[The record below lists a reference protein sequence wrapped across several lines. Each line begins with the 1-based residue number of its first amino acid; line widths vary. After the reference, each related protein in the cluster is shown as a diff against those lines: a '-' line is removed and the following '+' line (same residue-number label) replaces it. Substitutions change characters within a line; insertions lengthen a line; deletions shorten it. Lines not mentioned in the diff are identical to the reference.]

1 MITLSPEEAAL
12 ALGVEGVAE
21 AVTGVST
28 DTRTLEPG
36 DLFVALRGDNY
47 NGNQFVPAAFAGG
60 AAAAVVEIGAVIAGD
75 AAYAPPGGGLLYRV
89 ADTRVA
95 LGALARAAR
104 RASSATIVAVTGS
117 VGKTSTKDLVRAMAG
132 AVGSVVATAANQN
145 NEIGV
150 PLTLLEIVEDTDL
163 AVVEMGMRG
172 KGQIRELTLI
182 AEPDVAVITAIAP
195 VHLELVGTLE
205 DVVAAKVEIF
215 EGLRAGGAAVVPVD
229 AAAVITAA
237 ERSGARVVRFSFED
251 ARRGAGDAECF
262 AAEAEADRAEVRGV
276 AMPGADGPILRLE
289 WPGGGAEIAAPFRA
303 AHRLRNATAAAAA
316 CFAAGLDVQ
325 ACVAGLADVSFT
337 PLRGDEALVGGVLLV
352 DDTYNAS
359 PVAVRLALEDLA
371 ATATG
376 AGMRP
381 VAVLGDMLELGPDA
395 VRYHREAGVRAARV
409 GIRSLWG
416 IGPRSQA
423 TVEAFSDEAR
433 AEIEAVARRGNGGA
447 AVQPTLTAV
456 WVERPE
462 QAIDGLVGYLRP
474 GDVVLVKGSRGMKL
488 DRLVEE
494 LGRRLDGGPEIAG
507 DTRS

>member
-1 MITLSPEEAAL
+1 MITLPPEAAAL

-75 AAYAPPGGGLLYRV
+75 AGYAPPGGGLLYRV

-150 PLTLLEIVEDTDL
+150 PLTLLEITEDTDL
-163 AVVEMGMRG
+163 AIVEMGMRG

-205 DVVAAKVEIF
+205 GVVAAKVEIF

-229 AAAVITAA
+229 AAGAIAAA
-237 ERSGARVVRFSFED
+237 ERSGARVVRFGFED
-251 ARRGAGDAECF
+251 ARGGTGDVEGF
-262 AAEAEADRAEVRGV
+262 EVDPEAACAEVRGV
-276 AMPGADGPILRLE
+276 ALSGAHGPILLLE
-289 WPGGGAEIAAPFRA
+289 WPGGRAEIAAPFRA
-303 AHRLRNATAAAAA
+303 AHRLRNTTAATAA

-325 ACVAGLADVSFT
+325 ACIAGLADVSFT

-359 PVAVRLALEDLA
+359 PAAVRLALEDLA
-371 ATATG
+371 ATAAG

-395 VRYHREAGVRAARV
+395 IRYHREAGALAARV

-416 IGPRSQA
+416 IGPRSRA
-423 TVEAFSDEAR
+423 TIEAFSEEAR
-433 AEIEAVARRGNGGA
+433 SEIEAVTRRGDGGA
-447 AVQPTLTAV
+447 AAEPTMTAI
-456 WVERPE
+456 WVEHPE
-462 QAIDGLVGYLRP
+462 QAIDGLVKHLRP

-488 DRLVEE
+488 DSVVAE
-494 LGRRLDGGPEIAG
+494 LARRLGGDPGKLE
-507 DTRS
+507 DTHS

>member
-1 MITLSPEEAAL
+1 MIALPPEAVAL

-21 AVTGVST
+21 PVTGVST

-36 DLFVALRGDNY
+36 DVFVALRGDNY

-60 AAAAVVEIGAVIAGD
+60 AAAAVVEIGASIAGD
-75 AAYAPPGGGLLYRV
+75 VAYAPPGGGLLYRV

-95 LGALARAAR
+95 LGSLARAAR

-132 AVGSVVATAANQN
+132 AVGSVVATSANQN

-150 PLTLLEIVEDTDL
+150 SLTLLEIMEDTDL

-172 KGQIRELTLI
+172 RGQIRELTLI

-205 DVVAAKVEIF
+205 DVVAAKVEVF
-215 EGLRAGGAAVVPVD
+215 EGLRAGGTAVVPVD
-229 AAAVITAA
+229 AAAAIAAA
-237 ERSGARVVRFSFED
+237 ERSGARVVRFGFED
-251 ARRGAGDAECF
+251 ARRGPGDAEGF
-262 AAEAEADRAEVRGV
+262 AADSEAARAEVRGV

-289 WPGGGAEIAAPFRA
+289 WPGGRAEIAAPFRA
-303 AHRLRNATAAAAA
+303 AHRLRNATAATAV
-316 CFAAGLDVQ
+316 CFGAGLDMQ
-325 ACVAGLADVSFT
+325 ACVAGLADVAFT

-359 PVAVRLALEDLA
+359 PVAVQLALEDLA
-371 ATATG
+371 AIAAG

-381 VAVLGDMLELGPDA
+381 VVVLGDMLELGPDA
-395 VRYHREAGVRAARV
+395 SQYHREAGASAARV
-409 GIRSLWG
+409 GVRSLWG
-416 IGPRSQA
+416 IGPRSRA
-423 TVEAFSDEAR
+423 TVEAFSEEAR
-433 AEIEAVARRGNGGA
+433 AEIEAVSGRGNGGA
-447 AVQPTLTAV
+447 AAEPKVTAT
-456 WVERPE
+456 WVEHPE
-462 QAIDGLVGYLRP
+462 QAIDGLAEHLRP

-494 LGRRLDGGPEIAG
+494 LVRRLGGDPEKPG
-507 DTRS
+507 DTHP

>member
-1 MITLSPEEAAL
+1 
-12 ALGVEGVAE
+12 
-21 AVTGVST
+21 
-28 DTRTLEPG
+28 
-36 DLFVALRGDNY
+36 
-47 NGNQFVPAAFAGG
+47 
-60 AAAAVVEIGAVIAGD
+60 
-75 AAYAPPGGGLLYRV
+75 
-89 ADTRVA
+89 
-95 LGALARAAR
+95 
-104 RASSATIVAVTGS
+104 
-117 VGKTSTKDLVRAMAG
+117 
-132 AVGSVVATAANQN
+132 
-145 NEIGV
+145 
-150 PLTLLEIVEDTDL
+150 
-163 AVVEMGMRG
+163 
-172 KGQIRELTLI
+172 
-182 AEPDVAVITAIAP
+182 VAVITAIAP

-395 VRYHREAGVRAARV
+395 VRYHREAGVRAAHV

-462 QAIDGLVGYLRP
+462 QAIDGLVGHLRP